1 VNRQFDLLAKA
12 GFTEYD
18 VLHKN
23 ALFVAYY
30 AKRQG

>member
-1 VNRQFDLLAKA
+1 VKSEFYVIATA
-12 GFTEYD
+12 GFSEFD

-30 AKRQG
+30 AKKNT